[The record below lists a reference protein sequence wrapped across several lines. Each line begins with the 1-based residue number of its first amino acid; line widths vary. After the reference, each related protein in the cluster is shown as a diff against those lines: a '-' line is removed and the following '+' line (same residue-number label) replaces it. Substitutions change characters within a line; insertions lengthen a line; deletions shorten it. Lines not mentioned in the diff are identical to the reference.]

1 MIPKII
7 HLCWLSGDPFP
18 PEIQVCLD
26 SWKKYLPDYDIW
38 LWDSKRFDLN
48 STLWTKQAFEAKKY
62 AFAADYIRLYALYT
76 YGGIYLDSDVLVY
89 KSFSDLLDLPYFVG
103 EDYVHCFEAA
113 VLGAEPGMKWIKD
126 VLDRYDGLPFINED
140 GSFNMRGLPY
150 VFHDRLSPLY
160 RFELVNKG
168 EKYGYDQS
176 VLKVFPGS
184 YFNSRDNVGVIRTK
198 DSYCAHNYMG
208 SWSDKKKTTRWKSF
222 VPRPI
227 LNALYSFY
235 LKQVSKDN
243 ADSAIINYSR

>member
-18 PEIQVCLD
+18 PEIQDCLD
-26 SWKKYLPDYDIW
+26 SWEKYLPDYDIW

-89 KSFSDLLDLPYFVG
+89 KSFNDLLDLPYFVG

-113 VLGAEPGMKWIKD
+113 VIGAEPGMKWIKD

-140 GSFNMRGLPY
+140 GSYNMRGLPY
-150 VFHDRLSPLY
+150 VFHDRLSPQY
-160 RFELVNKG
+160 RFELVNKD
-168 EKYGYDQS
+168 EDYVYEQN

-184 YFNSRDNVGVIRTK
+184 YFNSRDNVGIIKTK
-198 DSYCAHNYMG
+198 DSFCSHNYIG
-208 SWSDKKKTTRWKSF
+208 SWIDKRKSHWWKR
-222 VPRPI
+222 VLPRPV
-227 LNALYSFY
+227 LNSIYSLY
-235 LKQVSKDN
+235 LKRLSKRNTDR
-243 ADSAIINYSR
+243 AVIDYSY